1 MTSVVDEEDLLSRV
15 KEVLAVSYEEAGR
28 ITTLTLRA
36 LAEALEEEDAREIIA
51 ELSGDL
57 AQHFRIVERPQPIP
71 LDRFYSQVA
80 ERLEMQKGRAIE
92 AVQSVCAALAERL
105 SPPLVQRLQRLPDY
119 GALFVLRSI
128 PEVPRQAEVIRA
140 PHMPRNTL
148 AEGRPGSVHPL
159 SEARPEK
166 AHSHSVALNPDP
178 HGDTKLSGS
187 RGLTQE
193 RLGETLASGR
203 PGSKRPICDD

>member
-1 MTSVVDEEDLLSRV
+1 MTSNENENLLSRV
-15 KEVLAVSYEEAGR
+15 KETLAVSYEEARR
-28 ITTLTLRA
+28 ITAETLRA
-36 LAEALEEEDAREIIA
+36 LAEALEEEDAREIA
-51 ELSGDL
+51 GVLSGDL
-57 AQHFRIVERPQPIP
+57 AQHFRIVERQRPMP

-92 AVQSVCAALAERL
+92 TAQSVCAALAERL
-105 SPPLVQRLQRLPDY
+105 SPPLVQRLQQLPDY
-119 GALFVLRSI
+119 GDLFVLRSF
-128 PEVPRQAEVIRA
+128 PEAPRQADVIRA
-140 PHMPRNTL
+140 PHAPRHTL
-148 AEGRPGSVHPL
+148 AEGRPGSAHPL

-203 PGSKRPICDD
+203 PGSKRPI